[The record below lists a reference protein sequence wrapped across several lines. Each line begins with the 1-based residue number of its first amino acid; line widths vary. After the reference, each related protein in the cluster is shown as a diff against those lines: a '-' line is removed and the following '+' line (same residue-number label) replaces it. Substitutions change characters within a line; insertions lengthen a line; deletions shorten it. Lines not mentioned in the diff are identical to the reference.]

1 MSIISRVWLSSHWY
15 DAGMYIMHSSGKLF
29 ITFLGGYI
37 KLSVLKIVM
46 KKTYASEFFFYQEP
60 ISKRCEFSLQVHSKI
75 LVKQPTHASGL
86 KTSSSDESL

>member
-29 ITFLGGYI
+29 MTFLGGYI

-46 KKTYASEFFFYQEP
+46 KKAYASEFLFIRNRYVNYASFRY
-60 ISKRCEFSLQVHSKI
+60 RCIPKFL
-75 LVKQPTHASGL
+75 
-86 KTSSSDESL
+86 

>member
-29 ITFLGGYI
+29 MTFLGGYI

-46 KKTYASEFFFYQEP
+46 KKAYASEFFYQEP
-60 ISKRCEFSLQVHSKI
+60 ICKLCEFSLQVHSKI
-75 LVKQPTHASGL
+75 LVKQPMHASGL